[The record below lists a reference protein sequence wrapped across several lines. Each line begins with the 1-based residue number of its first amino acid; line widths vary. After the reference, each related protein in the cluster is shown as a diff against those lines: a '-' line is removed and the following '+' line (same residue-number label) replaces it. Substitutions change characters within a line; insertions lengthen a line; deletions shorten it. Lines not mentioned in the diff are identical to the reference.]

1 MSKLVSALK
10 RTLVGAADEPS
21 VHFHQGTTDAF
32 PEVCH
37 EGACSRPRLS
47 VRG

>member
-1 MSKLVSALK
+1 MSKLVSAIK
-10 RTLVGAADEPS
+10 RSLGGSYSEPS
-21 VHFHQGTTDAF
+21 VHFHQGTTEAF

-37 EGACSRPRLS
+37 EGACERPQLQ

>member
-1 MSKLVSALK
+1 MSKLVSAIK
-10 RTLVGAADEPS
+10 WTLRGSADEPT
-21 VHFHQGTTDAF
+21 VHFHQGTTETF

-37 EGACSRPRLS
+37 EGACARPRLS